1 MGSSYLPRAGQD
13 DDADGI
19 VALGLIEGLAKL
31 LDRIGAKSVA
41 VLRAIDGDRGDRVAP
56 PIEDVL
62 EIHRL
67 KYMAGHFAL
76 RPPASRIPS
85 GRASAPSRRPPRP
98 FARLAVAS
106 PPPP

>member
-41 VLRAIDGDRGDRVAP
+41 ILRAIDGDRGDRVAP

-62 EIHRL
+62 ALHRL
-67 KYMAGHFAL
+67 KYMVGHFAL
-76 RPPASRIPS
+76 RHRASRMQS
-85 GRASAPSRRPPRP
+85 WRTSSWSRRPAR
-98 FARLAVAS
+98 RLAS
-106 PPPP
+106 